1 MKIEL
6 QNNELD
12 KEIEKGLVLVD
23 FFATWCGPCRMQ
35 SGVLDEV
42 IEETKIKLVKID
54 VDKNEI
60 VAKQYGIMSIPTII
74 LFKDGI
80 VLEKRVGL
88 TSKEQLIKLIEE
100 NK

>member
-60 VAKQYGIMSIPTII
+60 IAKQYGIMSIPTII